1 MSQQAARQETKRP
14 AGVLAQ
20 GTPGVVVLNS
30 THHAEK
36 HHNPPPCLG
45 SSPDLLGRVHSEGD
59 PNQPPPRHH
68 FRRPHGERASL
79 PQPTIHLSLQP
90 GCCAAGSTTRF
101 RQPGA
106 GGAGRYH
113 RGGGGG
119 LPPTLREWYRPPSR
133 RALRHGGGPARGQLL
148 AAGGIAERAVLL
160 NGRKA
165 RALPVRLCRSLSGG
179 KRRTRR
185 RWHRGGM
192 NGTVGGVV

>member
-79 PQPTIHLSLQP
+79 SQPTIHLSLQP

-113 RGGGGG
+113 RGGG
-119 LPPTLREWYRPPSR
+119 
-133 RALRHGGGPARGQLL
+133 
-148 AAGGIAERAVLL
+148 AVSPL
-160 NGRKA
+160 
-165 RALPVRLCRSLSGG
+165 LCRSGTAPLPGAHCGMAAGRLGGSSWLRAVSLSGRCCLTG
-179 KRRTRR
+179 GRRERYR
-185 RWHRGGM
+185 
-192 NGTVGGVV
+192 